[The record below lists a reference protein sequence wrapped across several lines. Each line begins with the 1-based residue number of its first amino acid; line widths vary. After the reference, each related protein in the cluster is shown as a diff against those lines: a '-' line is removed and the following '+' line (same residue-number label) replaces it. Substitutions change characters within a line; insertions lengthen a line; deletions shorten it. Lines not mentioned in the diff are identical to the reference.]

1 MCIALLRVSVGF
13 VPARKE
19 EEEGGYDAPSLLCF
33 ETNNN
38 MVARKEEEERG
49 YDAPSLLCFET
60 NNNMASTM

>member
-38 MVARKEEEERG
+38 M
-49 YDAPSLLCFET
+49 
-60 NNNMASTM
+60 ASTM